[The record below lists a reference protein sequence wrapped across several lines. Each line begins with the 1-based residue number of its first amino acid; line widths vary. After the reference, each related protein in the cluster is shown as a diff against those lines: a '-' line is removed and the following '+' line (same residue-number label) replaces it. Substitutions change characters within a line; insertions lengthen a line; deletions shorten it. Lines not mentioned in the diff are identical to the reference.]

1 MTRCY
6 DRRIIVEVATRDL
19 RNKTA
24 DLLKRVEAGESM
36 VITVRGKP
44 VADLVPHRTDGPRWM
59 PKDELV
65 ELLKTHS
72 ADPGLLD
79 DLKRIAGETTDED
92 KLNRLW

>member
-1 MTRCY
+1 
-6 DRRIIVEVATRDL
+6 
-19 RNKTA
+19 
-24 DLLKRVEAGESM
+24 M
-36 VITVRGKP
+36 VITIRGKP
-44 VADLVPHRTDGPRWM
+44 VADLVPHRPDGPRWM

-65 ELLKTHS
+65 ELLKTHA